1 MRLSDRIGRR
11 MKLHDLNVLMTV
23 VEVGS
28 MNKAA
33 ALLNTTQ
40 PAVSRSI
47 ADLERALGVRL
58 LDRHQNGVEP
68 TAYGRA
74 LLDRSVTAFDELRQ
88 GVKNIEH
95 LADPHAGEVRIGATG
110 ATAAG
115 FVSAVVDQLSR
126 LHPRIS
132 FHVEDDDTDELQ
144 HQLHQRNLDLVII
157 RQSPA
162 AVGER
167 VNFEVL
173 FSDNYV
179 IVAGLEHPSIR
190 QWRVGLVELVDER
203 WAMPLP
209 RTMAASIASQAFRAS
224 KVDLP
229 RSVVFATPEVR
240 LNLVTT
246 GRFLSIFSELRLLLT
261 QLPTKILPVRLP
273 TASVPTGIMIL
284 KNRTLSPVAQLFIET
299 ARKIAKPL
307 AKKT

>member
-1 MRLSDRIGRR
+1 

-190 QWRVGLVELVDER
+190 QRRVGLAELVDER

-209 RTMAASIASQAFRAS
+209 RTMAGSIASQAFRAS

-299 ARKIAKPL
+299 ARKLAKPL
-307 AKKT
+307 AKRT